1 LNKLITTVEKYANTE
16 DYIVNIPEEII
27 KELNW
32 KEGDTLVWEIQGD
45 NSISIKKECQQTD
58 YNWHTVKAKYIQ
70 DYYNSESE
78 GKDFDQQYESYLYS
92 FLPEA
97 EGSWSEA
104 H

>member
-92 FLPEA
+92 FSPEA